1 MAIKKFKTESKRLLD
16 LMANSIYTN
25 KDIFL
30 RELISNASDALD
42 KRHFMALTDTGIG
55 EDNLHILLSVDQ
67 AQRELTVEDNGIG
80 MSKEELDTNLG
91 TIAQSGSLNFKNLN
105 AGTSDIDII
114 GQFGVGFYSAFM
126 VADRIEVISKK
137 IGSTQAYAWI
147 SKSAEGYEIKAA
159 ERAEAGTT
167 VKLHLKEDTEDFEYG
182 KYLDKNNL
190 QLLIKKY
197 SDFIRYPIQMAVEVT
212 KAGKEEGK
220 TETSEE
226 VKTLNSLT
234 PLWKKD
240 KKTIKDEE
248 YQDFYMQTFFDYQKP
263 LKTIHYQVEG
273 NISYTALLF
282 IPAKAPYNY
291 YTTDYKSGLKLYS
304 KSVFIKDEA
313 NELISD
319 YFRFVRGLID
329 SDDLNLNISREIL
342 QQDYQM
348 NNLKKSI
355 DKRIK
360 QTLEKMLKE
369 ERADYEQFFDAFG
382 LQLKYGAYED
392 YGKNRDILSDLL
404 LFKSSFEDKYVSL
417 KEYVSRMKEGQ
428 KEIYYAVGDN
438 IEKIK
443 AMPQIERV
451 LDKGYEVLYFL
462 DNVDEFMAT
471 VLNEYESHPY
481 KSINKGDLD
490 LDSAEEKEENK
501 KLSAEHQDLLTAIK
515 SALKDKVDDV
525 RLSKRLKSYPVCLVS
540 DDNLSLEMEK
550 VLNELNGPKD
560 LPKAK
565 RILEINPNHDLF
577 KALNDEYEQQKA
589 LGNYAE
595 ILYDQALLNA
605 GLTLDDPL
613 TYSQKI
619 TELMLASLT
628 K

>member
-67 AQRELTVEDNGIG
+67 AKRELTVEDNGIG

-105 AGTSDIDII
+105 AGTGEIDII

-167 VKLHLKEDTEDFEYG
+167 VKLHLKENTEDFEYG

-220 TETSEE
+220 SETSEE

-240 KKTIKDEE
+240 KKTVKDEE

-273 NISYTALLF
+273 NVSYTALLF

-382 LQLKYGAYED
+382 LQLKYGTYED

-417 KEYVSRMKEGQ
+417 KEYVGRMKEGQ

-471 VLNEYESHPY
+471 VLNEYDSHPY

-490 LDSAEEKEENK
+490 LDNAEEKEENK